1 LGVGYVA
8 PTYNASTGAMT
19 AGSGTEAT
27 AGQLYYLRR

>member
-8 PTYNASTGAMT
+8 PTYHATTGVMT

-27 AGQLYYLRR
+27 AGQLFYLRK